1 MTIAIAV
8 ALRIIPPVAR
18 NLVRIKLTW
27 IGFDSLIVDV
37 ECGNYEL
44 NCIIDR
50 FTFDAGVILFDDAGT
65 IFVVLQRVGD
75 QHDPENVSVDDL
87 SIDGEKEENIPIHS
101 MRSKHIIGKRRAWT
115 MHVSVLWD

>member
-1 MTIAIAV
+1 MTNAIAV
-8 ALRIIPPVAR
+8 ALRIIPPVVR

-27 IGFDSLIVDV
+27 IGFDSLIVDI

-44 NCIIDR
+44 ACIIDR
-50 FTFDAGVILFDDAGT
+50 FTFDAGVIFDDAGT

-87 SIDGEKEENIPIHS
+87 SIDWRERRKYTNPFIAIETHNMGKEELGPC
-101 MRSKHIIGKRRAWT
+101 M
-115 MHVSVLWD
+115 